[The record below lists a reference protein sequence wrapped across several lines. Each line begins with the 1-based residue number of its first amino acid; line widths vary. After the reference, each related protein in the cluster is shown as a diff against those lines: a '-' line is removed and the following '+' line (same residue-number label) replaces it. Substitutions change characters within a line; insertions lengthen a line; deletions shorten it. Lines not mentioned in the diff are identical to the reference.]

1 MCMQVTPLSNALGRT
16 ITHIDLSQPLTEDQ
30 LNTLKELLHNHCV
43 LYFPSQTLSEPEQ
56 LAFGWQ
62 FGGLMRRIRGSTNYQ
77 IESDPHVMYIT
88 NEKANGHYVG
98 ALPDGEMLFHTDTCF
113 LREPVMG
120 SVLYA
125 MNIPKE
131 GGDTLFANLYQAY
144 EELTEGLKQQLEG
157 LFVENCSD
165 PGKSDYTTPRAQ
177 QHYHSETEL
186 SYLQPVVL
194 KHPVTGRK
202 ALYVNRGMSR
212 CIDGM
217 SIDASND
224 LLNRLFDHQE
234 QAHMVYRHCWTMGDV
249 IMWDNRCTV
258 HARSHFDNT
267 ELRKMRRV
275 TVKGVAL
282 Y

>member
-1 MCMQVTPLSNALGRT
+1 MTFHVESLSNALGQT
-16 ITHIDLSQPLTEDQ
+16 VSNIDLRVPLSATEVA
-30 LNTLKELLHNHCV
+30 TLQDLLHNHCV
-43 LYFPSQTLSEPEQ
+43 LHFPKQSLSEPEQ
-56 LAFGWQ
+56 LAFGRQ
-62 FGGLMRRIRGSTNYQ
+62 FGELNRRISNYQ

-88 NEKANGHYVG
+88 NEKANGEYVG
-98 ALPDGEMLFHTDTCF
+98 ALPDGEMFFHTDTCY

-125 MNIPKE
+125 MSIPKQ
-131 GGDTLFANLYQAY
+131 GGDTLFANLYKAY
-144 EELTEGLKQQLEG
+144 EELHEGLKQQLEG
-157 LFVENCSD
+157 LFVENCFD
-165 PGKSDYTTPRAQ
+165 PGKSDYATPRAQ
-177 QHYHSETEL
+177 QQYRSETEL
-186 SYLQPVVL
+186 SCLQPVVL

-212 CIDGM
+212 CIDGF
-217 SIDASND
+217 DAEASNA
-224 LLNRLFDHQE
+224 LLTTLFDHQE
-234 QAHMVYRHCWTMGDV
+234 QDHLVYRHRWSLGDV